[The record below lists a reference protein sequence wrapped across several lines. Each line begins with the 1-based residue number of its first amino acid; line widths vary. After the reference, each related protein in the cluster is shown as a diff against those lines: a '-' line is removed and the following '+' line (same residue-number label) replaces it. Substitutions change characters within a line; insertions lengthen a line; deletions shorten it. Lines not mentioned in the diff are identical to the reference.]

1 MCGTL
6 KRFGAR
12 IIPSYQ
18 VPVRTRE
25 GTINMVWGFNNGKI
39 YNARTDKLDTTWRN
53 IATNRCVLEV
63 DSFNEKNAEFNSGGT
78 LYLGGIYNFKVNEF
92 ALLTINADSIVSA
105 YHHRMP
111 LIVDDI
117 YHFLHS
123 YKLGETFKY
132 YIKLVA

>member
-6 KRFGAR
+6 KRFGIK
-12 IIPSYQ
+12 IIPGYQ
-18 VPVRTRE
+18 VPVRTKE

-53 IATNRCVLEV
+53 LANNRCVLEV
-63 DSFNEKNAEFNSGGT
+63 DSFDEKNAEFNSNIQ
-78 LYLGGIYNFKVNEF
+78 LYLGGIYNFRVNEF
-92 ALLTINADSIVSA
+92 ALLTTDADSLIA
-105 YHHRMP
+105 QYHHRMP

-117 YHFLHS
+117 HYFLHN
-123 YKLGETFKY
+123 YKFGETFKY